1 MLFPGSVGLCAL
13 FSPSGW
19 PEPLPALPKAWWPL
33 GPCGAV
39 SVFSLGRHLEVSHRM
54 CVLRSWLRPYHR
66 PSFLSFRRHVLQIH
80 RSKGLQDLGG
90 LSWQL
95 VLCIMFIFTII
106 YFSIWKGVKTSGKV
120 RRTLAAGPESAK
132 GPWRVSN
139 SELSSLDATDRGTW
153 FPLRRAHS
161 VILNFSSTKSF
172 RNY

>member
-1 MLFPGSVGLCAL
+1 MRAL

-54 CVLRSWLRPYHR
+54 CVLRSRLRPYRR

-139 SELSSLDATDRGTW
+139 SELSSLDSHRQGD
-153 FPLRRAHS
+153 
-161 VILNFSSTKSF
+161 VVSF
-172 RNY
+172 TPSPFRDSQFLFNQIF